1 MVSPS
6 TSSLITKLAAL
17 FGLCLLMT
25 SYGCNTG
32 SGEPRITP
40 TNTVTPTATSTATVT
55 PLPTVTPRPSR
66 TPTPSPTPFP
76 TNNPT
81 PTETIAPAYPAKL
94 WLRRDVNGKLIDW
107 GYSHITD
114 IGWNGEGEVV
124 RFSATL
130 GFQLMDRAIHRDTI
144 TVFAR
149 PLTIYYLNVRRQV
162 GKELRSARLIVGGAF
177 GEDIPLGVVPA
188 GGSSY
193 IKVKVMSR
201 SEPFDPYLVH
211 TASNLTYAE
220 RSEEY
225 PDRLLTDL
233 EIILAD
239 LPEEVLLLADQTI
252 IVDPDSVQRFE
263 YDIQTVSYL
272 VARFYPWMVLDDYDR
287 FTGANQAALDLADNL
302 YLNKPIS
309 TPIEWYSGETLIFIT
324 GTK

>member
-1 MVSPS
+1 VLS
-6 TSSLITKLAAL
+6 
-17 FGLCLLMT
+17 GLCLLT
-25 SYGCNTG
+25 TTYGCMSE
-32 SGEPRITP
+32 SGAPLLTL
-40 TNTVTPTATSTATVT
+40 TTTATPTATSTATVT

-66 TPTPSPTPFP
+66 TPTSSPTPFP
-76 TNNPT
+76 TSSPT
-81 PTETIAPAYPAKL
+81 PTETSAPALPAEL
-94 WLRRDVNGKLIDW
+94 WLKRDVNGKLLDW

-114 IGWNGEGEVV
+114 IGWNSKGEVV

-144 TVFAR
+144 IVFAR
-149 PLTIYYLNVRRQV
+149 PLTVYYLIVRRQV
-162 GKELRSARLIVGGAF
+162 GKELENARLIVGGVF

-188 GGSSY
+188 GGPSY
-193 IKVKVMSR
+193 IKVKIMSR
-201 SEPFDPYLVH
+201 NEPFDPYLVH
-211 TASNLTYAE
+211 ITSNLTYAE

-233 EIILAD
+233 EVVLAD
-239 LPEEVLLLADQTI
+239 LPEQVLLLADQTI

-302 YLNKPIS
+302 YLNKPIP

>member
-1 MVSPS
+1 V
-6 TSSLITKLAAL
+6 L

-25 SYGCNTG
+25 SYGCKSG
-32 SGEPRITP
+32 SGEPLLASTTTSTP
-40 TNTVTPTATSTATVT
+40 TSTSTATVT
-55 PLPTVTPRPSR
+55 PLSTVTPRPR
-66 TPTPSPTPFP
+66 HTPTSSPTPFP
-76 TNNPT
+76 TSSPT
-81 PTETIAPAYPAKL
+81 PTETSAPAYPAEL
-94 WLRRDVNGKLIDW
+94 WLKRDVNGKLIDW

-114 IGWNGEGEVV
+114 IGWNSKGEVV

-144 TVFAR
+144 IIFAR
-149 PLTIYYLNVRRQV
+149 PLTVYYLNVRRQV
-162 GKELRSARLIVGGAF
+162 GKELDNIRLIVGGAF
-177 GEDIPLGVVPA
+177 GEDIPLGAVPA
-188 GGSSY
+188 GGPSF
-193 IKVKVMSR
+193 IKIKIMSHN
-201 SEPFDPYLVH
+201 EPFDPYLVH
-211 TASNLTYAE
+211 TTSNLTYVE

-233 EIILAD
+233 EVVLAD
-239 LPEEVLLLADQTI
+239 LPKQVLLLADQAI

-287 FTGANQAALDLADNL
+287 FTGANQAAIDLADNL
-302 YLNKPIS
+302 YLNKPIT

>member
-1 MVSPS
+1 MLRPS
-6 TSSLITKLAAL
+6 TSPLIRKLIVL
-17 FGLCLLMT
+17 SGLCLLMT
-25 SYGCNTG
+25 SYGCKSE
-32 SGEPRITP
+32 SGEPLLTL
-40 TNTVTPTATSTATVT
+40 TTTATPTATSTATVT

-76 TNNPT
+76 TSRPT
-81 PTETIAPAYPAKL
+81 PTETSAPAHPAEL
-94 WLRRDVNGKLIDW
+94 WLKRDVNGKLIDW

-114 IGWNGEGEVV
+114 IGWNSKGEVV

-144 TVFAR
+144 IVFGR
-149 PLTIYYLNVRRQV
+149 PLTVYYLNVRRQV
-162 GKELRSARLIVGGAF
+162 GKVVENGRLIVGGVF

-188 GGSSY
+188 GGPSY
-193 IKVKVMSR
+193 IKVKIMSR
-201 SEPFDPYLVH
+201 NDPFDPYLAH
-211 TASNLTYAE
+211 KTSNLTYAE

-225 PDRLLTDL
+225 PDWLLTDL
-233 EIILAD
+233 EVVLAD
-239 LPEEVLLLADQTI
+239 LPEQVLLLADQTI

-272 VARFYPWMVLDDYDR
+272 VARFYPWMVLDAYDR

-302 YLNKPIS
+302 YLNKPIA